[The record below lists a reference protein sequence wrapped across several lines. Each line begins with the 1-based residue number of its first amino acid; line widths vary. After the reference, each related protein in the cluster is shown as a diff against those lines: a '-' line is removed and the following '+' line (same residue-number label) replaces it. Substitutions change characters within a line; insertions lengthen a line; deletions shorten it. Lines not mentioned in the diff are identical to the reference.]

1 MLDLIGHLAHTP
13 VSGVPER
20 NREDGKER
28 CRNQVMKS
36 RGETKKPH
44 EKMDFTVLAM
54 ENGPFIDGIYIYIWL
69 VVSTYPS
76 EKYKF
81 VSWDNDIS
89 IHFQTKMEK

>member
-1 MLDLIGHLAHTP
+1 
-13 VSGVPER
+13 V
-20 NREDGKER
+20 K
-28 CRNQVMKS
+28 QKS
-36 RGETKKPH
+36 PTKRWI
-44 EKMDFTVLAM
+44 FTVLAM

-89 IHFQTKMEK
+89 KKKWKNKINVPNHQTERDFYSSNISGWWF